1 MELKFLTRESI
12 TEMKADDE
20 KFIPMLISENRDD
33 ITSYLVNNNHIKN
46 TGVSVDDFTLTEEE
60 DFSVSDLSNTILL
73 YSKMKNIPM
82 RLAADERLWAWLTVE
97 KFWDYIY
104 YRRKGDWRDP
114 KDNRA
119 YYQSFFYTYGP
130 SRSQVLNTVSRLWWA
145 GYYTYDENRADKYE
159 LTKFYLKNAFA
170 SNILLLQSSKAT
182 ANKDVR
188 LGLLDGLKEWLEV
201 NDLKF
206 KRKYFVE
213 PVKYLNIIGG
223 VALLDFY
230 DRQDIHDITLDCLRK
245 KFENNV
251 VH

>member
-104 YRRKGDWRDP
+104 YRRKGDWRNP
-114 KDNRA
+114 KDMICTPN
-119 YYQSFFYTYGP
+119 TGHP
-130 SRSQVLNTVSRLWWA
+130 VL
-145 GYYTYDENRADKYE
+145 
-159 LTKFYLKNAFA
+159 
-170 SNILLLQSSKAT
+170 
-182 ANKDVR
+182 
-188 LGLLDGLKEWLEV
+188 
-201 NDLKF
+201 
-206 KRKYFVE
+206 
-213 PVKYLNIIGG
+213 G
-223 VALLDFY
+223 VF
-230 DRQDIHDITLDCLRK
+230 
-245 KFENNV
+245 
-251 VH
+251 